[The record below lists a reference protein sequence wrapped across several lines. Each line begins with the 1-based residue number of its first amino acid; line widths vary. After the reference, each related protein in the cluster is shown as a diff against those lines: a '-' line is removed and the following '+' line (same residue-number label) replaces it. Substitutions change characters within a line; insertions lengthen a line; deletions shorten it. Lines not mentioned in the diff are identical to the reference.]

1 MPFVTIVLISIIC
14 VLICYYFLNYRQQSS
29 NKTINIVPGP
39 KTLPLIG
46 TAYCLLQRGP
56 DEILDT
62 LIELAK
68 KYSSPLQFWMG
79 NKLFIGINKPDQ
91 IKKILQSNDC
101 LDKSISYELFE
112 PLFGKGLVTA
122 PASIWTENRKMI
134 APSFNA
140 NTLRRFS
147 DIFVE
152 QSLIFTKELEKVALT
167 ENEIIFLEHVSKC
180 AFNIA
185 CGTMTDI
192 KMEFLSNETS
202 QYYKAM
208 ISFRKTLRLRGR
220 NVFLYPNFIFNLTAT
235 GREQRKS
242 VNFLHS
248 FTDKII
254 QQQTYA
260 LNESNTKTK
269 NETSHKTLLH
279 TLIKASHN
287 NKLPQEMIHDN
298 IITMLI
304 AGTDTTAITTNFV
317 IFMLANFPD
326 IQEKV
331 YTELWE
337 IYGTRTSQST
347 PIKYEHLQHMNYL
360 NCVIKETLRIFPTIP
375 IFSRQLTEDL
385 KMGEFIL
392 PKGANI
398 VMELMTLHRNEKYW
412 PNPLVFDPD
421 RFLPDKIGTYS
432 NNYMPF
438 SMGPRNCI
446 GMKYAM
452 ISMKVILA
460 TLIRTFVFKVDQ
472 SIQIDK
478 IKLNIDIALHNVEP
492 IKVKIEK
499 RDLQ

>member
-1 MPFVTIVLISIIC
+1 MSFVTIVLISIIC
-14 VLICYYFLNYRQQSS
+14 VFLICYYFLNYRQQS
-29 NKTINIVPGP
+29 NKTINILPGP
-39 KTLPLIG
+39 KTLSLIG

-62 LIELAK
+62 LIELAE

-91 IKKILQSNDC
+91 IKKILQNNDC
-101 LDKSISYELFE
+101 LDKSTSYELFE

-122 PASIWTENRKMI
+122 PVSIWTKNRKMI
-134 APSFNA
+134 APSFNG
-140 NTLRRFS
+140 NTLRRFF

-192 KMEFLSNETS
+192 KMEFLSNEAS

-279 TLIKASHN
+279 TLIEASYN
-287 NKLPQEMIHDN
+287 NMLTQEMIHDN

-304 AGTDTTAITTNFV
+304 AGTDTTAITINFV

-331 YTELWE
+331 YAELWE
-337 IYGTRTSQST
+337 IYGTRTPQST

-360 NCVIKETLRIFPTIP
+360 DRVIKETLRIFPTIP
-375 IFSRQLTEDL
+375 IFSRQLKEDL

-421 RFLPDKIGTYS
+421 RFLPDKIGPYS
-432 NNYMPF
+432 NYYMPF

-452 ISMKVILA
+452 ISTKVILA